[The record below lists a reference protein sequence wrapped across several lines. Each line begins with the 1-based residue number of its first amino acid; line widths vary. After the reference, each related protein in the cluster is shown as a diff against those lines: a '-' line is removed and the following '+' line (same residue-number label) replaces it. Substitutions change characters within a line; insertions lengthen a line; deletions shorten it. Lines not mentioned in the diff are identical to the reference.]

1 MKPAAD
7 DRFEMKA
14 LFKGNVQ
21 GVGFRAT
28 TCSIANEL
36 HVTGTAR
43 NLEDGDVEVI
53 AQGTQEQLLNLISRL
68 KAFYGNDYIEK
79 VVHEF
84 HAITHPHDRFT
95 IAR

>member
-7 DRFEMKA
+7 DRIEMKA

-36 HVTGTAR
+36 HVVGTVR
-43 NLEDGDVEVI
+43 NLEDGNVEMI
-53 AQGTQEQLLNLISRL
+53 AQGSQEQLLDLVERL
-68 KAFYGNDYIEK
+68 KAFYGKVYIEE
-79 VVHEF
+79 VEHEF
-84 HAITHPHDRFT
+84 HAIIHPHDRFS
-95 IAR
+95 IMR